1 LGWPL
6 VVKLLPI
13 ASNRRD
19 TVASVALMLSRYY
32 GWKVVAALFLA
43 GFMVYGGGLY
53 CFVLFVPRI
62 EAEFGWSHA
71 ATNGL
76 FSVFWLT
83 APFTLL
89 GGYAMKRF
97 GVEKLLV
104 AGVILEALCVI
115 VLATVSSL
123 WQMYLLRI
131 LMGFGKV
138 MFAVTLPYAI
148 SRWFSRKF
156 SLPLGIGWAG
166 WHIGGLVLAP
176 LVSLIIEHYGWRAA
190 CFAIGGGL
198 LTIGLLPM
206 AAALRVRFAADLG
219 LGPDGEPLES
229 AEPTPGSKA
238 SGSTDALLGSLGD
251 VLRSPMFLLV
261 AIVTVLYYS
270 TYGGL
275 LAQEATV
282 VEGAGFTPRLASLV
296 LGSTAGFA
304 AVGGLFGGWV
314 LDRYSISGVGLGIYG
329 VMLIGAIALLAVA
342 RLHSPAALIVY
353 AVAFGTAI
361 GASDLYFVALLRR
374 RFAGVSVAY
383 IYSAWYFCELM
394 TLSLAPIAW
403 GRLSDLSGNYD
414 RTLTMLVVTSVL
426 AWLLGIPAMRE
437 APESSIRPLLPKMP
451 F

>member
-1 LGWPL
+1 VAGTQAKNLGLQPPTG
-6 VVKLLPI
+6 VK
-13 ASNRRD
+13 
-19 TVASVALMLSRYY
+19 VASRLYY

-62 EAEFGWSHA
+62 TAEFGWSHA

-83 APFTLL
+83 APLTLL
-89 GGYAMKRF
+89 GGYGIKRY
-97 GVEKLLV
+97 GMAKLLV

-115 VLATVSSL
+115 VLATLSSL

-131 LMGFGKV
+131 LMGLGKV

-148 SRWFSRKF
+148 SRWFTRRF
-156 SLPLGIGWAG
+156 SLALGIGWAG

-176 LVSLIIEHYGWRAA
+176 LVSLIIDHYSWRAA

-206 AAALRVRFAADLG
+206 TAALRVRSSADLG

-229 AEPTPGSKA
+229 AEPAPDSKA
-238 SGSTDALLGSLGD
+238 SGSTDALRGSLGA
-251 VLRSPMFLLV
+251 VVRSPVFLLV

-275 LAQEATV
+275 LAQEAAV
-282 VEGAGFTPRLASLV
+282 VEAAGFTPRLASLV

-304 AVGGLFGGWV
+304 AVGGLFGGWL
-314 LDRYSISGVGLGIYG
+314 LDRYSISGVGMGIHS
-329 VMLIGAIALLAVA
+329 VLLIGAIALLAVA
-342 RLHSPAALIVY
+342 RQHSSAALIGY

-374 RFAGVSVAY
+374 RFARVSVAY
-383 IYSAWYFCELM
+383 IYSAWYFCELI

-403 GRLSDLSGNYD
+403 GRLTDLTGNYD
-414 RTLTMLVVTSVL
+414 RTLAMLVVTSVL
-426 AWLLGIPAMRE
+426 ALLLGIPAMRE
-437 APESSIRPLLPKMP
+437 APNAALDRAPTL
-451 F
+451 